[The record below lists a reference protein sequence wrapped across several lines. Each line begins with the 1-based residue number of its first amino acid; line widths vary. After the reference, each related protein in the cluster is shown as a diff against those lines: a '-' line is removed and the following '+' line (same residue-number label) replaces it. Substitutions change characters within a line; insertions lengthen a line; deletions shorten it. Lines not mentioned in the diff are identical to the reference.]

1 MLFLP
6 VERAD
11 LEGLLF
17 SAPVGGVL
25 DGQLSLLRSVR
36 SAALFDLRVEEA
48 AGVGILGAVVAFIAA
63 EQVK

>member
-1 MLFLP
+1 LLFLP

-17 SAPVGGVL
+17 SAPVGGV
-25 DGQLSLLRSVR
+25 R

-48 AGVGILGAVVAFIAA
+48 AGVGIVDAVVAFIAA